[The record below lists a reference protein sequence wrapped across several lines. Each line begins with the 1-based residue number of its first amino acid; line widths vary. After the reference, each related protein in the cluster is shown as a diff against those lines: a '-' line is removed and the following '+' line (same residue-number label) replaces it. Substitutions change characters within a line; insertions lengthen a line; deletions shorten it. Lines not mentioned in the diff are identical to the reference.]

1 MQDILGD
8 LTLAEDALKDFRE
21 KNRIILSSPA
31 LMLEQERLIRELEV
45 KKQIYITLK
54 TQMEMAN
61 IEEVQNSKTIRVLDH
76 PEVPINRT
84 SPQRTKEV

>member
-1 MQDILGD
+1 
-8 LTLAEDALKDFRE
+8 
-21 KNRIILSSPA
+21 
-31 LMLEQERLIRELEV
+31 MLEQERLIRELEV
-45 KKQIYITLK
+45 KNQIYITLK

-84 SPQRTKEV
+84 SPQRTKSVIILF